1 MGEINNMI
9 FFIKKDTHINSNIDE
24 WVLNRGIIHKNTLII
39 SKSESSIL
47 FINLFKQLLKNQEI
61 KISENEEGY
70 SDFKKLVQFGF
81 LGIKNESKKVE
92 LIVEENAKK
101 FFENYLKEE
110 NVCVKSLDKF
120 ITQDTLNGLIEEK
133 NSTELNGIVK
143 KYKSKYKD
151 VNLIFV
157 CSLYYENYLKG
168 INRLTKLISIPY
180 NIGFYDNNNIFATRI
195 IHGETG
201 CYQCLENQI
210 LQKFDGYI
218 EDYVSEVDSEKLAFD
233 IKNYGILISIIKS
246 EIEELNLYND
256 TELRGNVLHFYLP
269 TYEYNFDKN
278 RIQSNCSVC
287 STINNI
293 LFKEQNIKAC
303 NILAEV
309 LGNDKYQE

>member
-1 MGEINNMI
+1 M
-9 FFIKKDTHINSNIDE
+9 
-24 WVLNRGIIHKNTLII
+24 
-39 SKSESSIL
+39 
-47 FINLFKQLLKNQEI
+47 
-61 KISENEEGY
+61 
-70 SDFKKLVQFGF
+70 
-81 LGIKNESKKVE
+81 
-92 LIVEENAKK
+92 
-101 FFENYLKEE
+101 
-110 NVCVKSLDKF
+110 
-120 ITQDTLNGLIEEK
+120 
-133 NSTELNGIVK
+133 
-143 KYKSKYKD
+143 
-151 VNLIFV
+151 IFV

-168 INRLTKLISIPY
+168 INKLTKLISIPY

-218 EDYVSEVDSEKLAFD
+218 EDYVSEMDSEKQVFD
-233 IKNYGILISIIKS
+233 IKNYGVLISIIKS
-246 EIEELNLYND
+246 EIEELNLYSD

-278 RIQSNCSVC
+278 RIQSDCSVC

-293 LFKEQNIKAC
+293 LYKEQNMKAC